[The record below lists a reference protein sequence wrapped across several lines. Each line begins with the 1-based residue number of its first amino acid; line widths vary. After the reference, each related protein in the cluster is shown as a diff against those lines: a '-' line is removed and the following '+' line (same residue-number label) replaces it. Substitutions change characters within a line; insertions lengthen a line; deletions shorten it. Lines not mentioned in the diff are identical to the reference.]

1 MDGHGD
7 RLTVLV
13 IGSGGREH
21 ALAWKLARS
30 PRVGRVLCAPGNAG
44 IAADATCVPVKADD
58 LDGLLALAQRERVD
72 LTVVGPEAP
81 LVAGLVDRF
90 QAAGLAVF
98 GPSAAAARLEGS
110 KAFAKRLMEQ
120 CGVPCAHAEVF
131 DDRDAAVAY
140 VEEQGAPIVVKADGL
155 AAGKGV
161 VVAQTVGQA
170 RRFIDTCLRERAF
183 GAAGARVV
191 IEEYLPGREASFL
204 AITDGVRSVPLL
216 PAQDHKTALD
226 NDRGPNT
233 GGMGVYCP
241 TPVVP
246 PRMAETVMRT
256 IIDPVVRGMAASG
269 CPFRGVLYAGLM
281 VDGDDVRVLE
291 FNVRF
296 GDPETEP
303 LLFLMES
310 DLLPVLVGS
319 ARGDLS
325 EVAAAGGI
333 RWKPGAA
340 VSVVMAARGYPVSVE
355 TGKPISGLDRVTGP
369 DVQVFHAGT
378 AERDGRLV
386 TAGGRVLAVTARG
399 DDLAAAIA
407 RAYDAVGRIAWEGVH
422 YRRDIG
428 RKGLAALAAAGRSDT
443 PPPGGAAPRASK
455 GGSRAR
461 KPRG

>member
-1 MDGHGD
+1 MEGSGD

-13 IGSGGREH
+13 VGGGGREH
-21 ALAWKLARS
+21 ALAWKLAQS

-44 IAADATCVPVKADD
+44 IAADATCIPVAADD
-58 LDGLLALAQRERVD
+58 LDGLLALARRERVD

-81 LVAGLVDRF
+81 LVAGIVDRF
-90 QAAGLAVF
+90 TAAGLTAF
-98 GPSAAAARLEGS
+98 GPTAAAARLEGS
-110 KAFAKRLMEQ
+110 KAFAKRLMER
-120 CGVPCAHAEVF
+120 CGVPSAQAEVF
-131 DDRDAAVAY
+131 ADREAAVAF

-155 AAGKGV
+155 AGGKGV

-170 RRFIDTCLRERAF
+170 RRFIDACLVERAF
-183 GAAGARVV
+183 GAAGTRVV
-191 IEEYLPGREASFL
+191 IEEYLPGQEASFL
-204 AITDGVRSVPLL
+204 AITDGVRTIPLL

-226 NDRGPNT
+226 NDLGPNT

-246 PRMAETVMRT
+246 PRLAEEVVRTV
-256 IIDPVVRGMAASG
+256 IDPVVKGMAAEG

-310 DLLPVLVGS
+310 DLLPVLLDA

-325 EVAAAGGI
+325 ESLKAGGI
-333 RWKPGAA
+333 RWRPGAA
-340 VSVVMAARGYPVSVE
+340 VGVVMTARGYPVSID
-355 TGKPISGLDRVTGP
+355 TGRPISGLDQVRGP
-369 DVQVFHAGT
+369 DVKVFHAGT
-378 AERDGRLV
+378 AEKDGRLV

-399 DDLAAAIA
+399 DDLAGAIA
-407 RAYDAVGRIAWEGVH
+407 RAYDAVERIAWEGVH

-428 RKGLAALAAAGRSDT
+428 RKGLCALGAE
-443 PPPGGAAPRASK
+443 GGGPARDRTS
-455 GGSRAR
+455 GSRAR

>member
-1 MDGHGD
+1 MGGNDD

-13 IGSGGREH
+13 VGGGGREH
-21 ALAWKLARS
+21 ALAWKLAQS
-30 PRVGRVLCAPGNAG
+30 PRVARVLCAPGNAG

-58 LDGLLALAQRERVD
+58 LDGLLELARRERVD

-90 QAAGLAVF
+90 EAAGLTAF
-98 GPSAAAARLEGS
+98 GPTAAAARLEGS
-110 KAFAKRLMEQ
+110 KAFAKRLMAR
-120 CGVPCAHAEVF
+120 CGVPSAHAEVF
-131 DDRDAAVAY
+131 EDRDAAVAF

-170 RRFIDTCLRERAF
+170 RRFIDACLVERAF
-183 GAAGARVV
+183 GAAGTRVV
-191 IEEYLPGREASFL
+191 IEEYLPGQEASFL
-204 AITDGVRSVPLL
+204 AITDGVRTLPLL

-226 NDRGPNT
+226 NDLGPNT
-233 GGMGVYCP
+233 GGMGAYCP
-241 TPVVP
+241 AVIVP
-246 PRMAETVMRT
+246 PPLAERITRTV
-256 IIDPVVRGMAASG
+256 IDPVVKAMAEEG

-310 DLLPVLVGS
+310 DLLPVLLGA

-325 EVAAAGGI
+325 PVIEAGGI
-333 RWKPGAA
+333 RWKTGAA
-340 VSVVMAARGYPVSVE
+340 VSVVMASRGYPVSVE
-355 TGKPISGLDRVTGP
+355 TGKPISGLDQVGGP
-369 DVQVFHAGT
+369 DVKVFHAGT
-378 AERDGRLV
+378 AEKDGRLV

-399 DDLAAAIA
+399 NDLAAAIA
-407 RAYDAVGRIAWEGVH
+407 QAYASVGRISWEGVH

-428 RKGLAALAAAGRSDT
+428 RKGLAALGVS
-443 PPPGGAAPRASK
+443 GGAPAGTRK
-455 GGSRAR
+455 GD
-461 KPRG
+461 PRGRRPRG